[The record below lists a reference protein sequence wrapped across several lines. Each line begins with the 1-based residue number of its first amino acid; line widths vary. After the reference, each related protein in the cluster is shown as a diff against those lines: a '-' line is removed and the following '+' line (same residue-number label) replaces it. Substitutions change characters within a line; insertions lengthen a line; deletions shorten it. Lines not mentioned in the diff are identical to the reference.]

1 MGRRKRPYSP
11 VEAEQVEKM
20 AASGISMADIAFY
33 LDMHEDTCRKLYH
46 DTWKKGKLKANHNVA
61 AALYNKAVKDKDT
74 AAMIFWAKTQLGWR
88 ETLRVDNTSSDGSMA
103 TNAAAQTAEQR
114 AMAFMQRLDNL
125 RKARKEQE
133 KDNAG
138 S

>member
-1 MGRRKRPYSP
+1 MGRPRKQYI
-11 VEAEQVEKM
+11 VAQAEQVEKM
-20 AASGISMADIAFY
+20 AAAGVSMEDIAFF
-33 LDMHEDTCRKLYH
+33 LDMDAKTCRKLYH

-61 AALYNKAVKDKDT
+61 AALYNRATKDHDT
-74 AAMIFWAKTQLGWR
+74 AAMIFWAKTQMGWR

-114 AMAFMQRLDNL
+114 ALAFMQRLDGL

-133 KDNAG
+133 KADG
-138 S
+138 E